1 LNFWLL
7 QRQAEQ
13 RRTLRSWLTDG
24 AAAKWGPRGGA
35 AIVRSVGTG
44 DVHVFAL
51 PMRLLG
57 PLTACSSHL
66 SHFLTSGVCT
76 GERSGLTFFLCFLL
90 PFYFVFVSICS
101 FVRNSGHQ
109 IGGNHDLHPPG
120 LDDDVV
126 PSSAAADRSRS
137 GARWPHRPAN
147 WRWALTTTRLR
158 PTPPPTWLHIAKQ
171 GFCLAQHLTIGRNTR
186 GDRASRRQLRR
197 RY

>member
-1 LNFWLL
+1 MNFWLL
-7 QRQAEQ
+7 QRQAEE

-24 AAAKWGPRGGA
+24 GQMGGRLE
-35 AIVRSVGTG
+35 VQRSVGTG

-76 GERSGLTFFLCFLL
+76 GERSGSTFLL
-90 PFYFVFVSICS
+90 WFLVPFYFVFVSICS

-126 PSSAAADRSRS
+126 PSSAAADRSRC
-137 GARWPHRPAN
+137 GAGWPHRPVG
-147 WRWALTTTRLR
+147 T
-158 PTPPPTWLHIAKQ
+158 
-171 GFCLAQHLTIGRNTR
+171 GGGR
-186 GDRASRRQLRR
+186 
-197 RY
+197 